1 MQNELRTTTDNTE
14 YVGFSKR
21 LLAYNIDITVLMIPF
36 IISSLFIE
44 SNAILFSLCFV
55 IVCAYHTILESSRWQ
70 GTFGKQY
77 NQIMVIDQNGKRI
90 SFITAFARV
99 LLKFVSL
106 MLMFS
111 GFIMIYFRRDRR
123 GLHDLIL
130 KTYVVFK
137 K

>member
-1 MQNELRTTTDNTE
+1 
-14 YVGFSKR
+14 
-21 LLAYNIDITVLMIPF
+21 
-36 IISSLFIE
+36 
-44 SNAILFSLCFV
+44 
-55 IVCAYHTILESSRWQ
+55 
-70 GTFGKQY
+70 
-77 NQIMVIDQNGKRI
+77 MVIDQNGKRI